1 MVTCNDYLIMQK
13 KNAILITLPQTWKTL
28 ASTAPVRDRKECLT
42 TEQEAILLNMVIQ
55 MLEGEKYG

>member
-55 MLEGEKYG
+55 MLEGEEYG